1 MRTIFDRRAGPTALT
16 ILTLGFAMAAP
27 PAVAAA
33 LTLDDA
39 QRIALERDAGRSA
52 LEAESSA
59 MRDMAISAGQLPD
72 PEARVG
78 AVNVPTDSFSLDAV
92 DMTMLEVG
100 VMQRF
105 PAGHTRELS
114 RSGYESRALG
124 SDADARNRDRRVRL
138 EVERSWREL
147 DYIDQSLAVLADEA
161 RWVEALVKGAEAAYA
176 AGEGAQTELLDAR
189 LLALEIEERQ
199 IDVERERDMAR
210 ADLARWIGD
219 AAFGDRA
226 AAADPSPTGLPPLE
240 TMLERLDRHPMLQSL
255 DYARDV
261 AINEADLAAE
271 RYKPSFGVDVSYGFR
286 QGSMNGEARPDLLT
300 AMLTFDVPLFTRN
313 RQDRE
318 AGAARSQARA
328 AQARRTDLARELEA
342 SLRAQYSRVLR
353 LGSIVDLYE
362 SRIQRLAGVSVE
374 AALASYRA
382 SGGSLSDVVGT
393 ERRVL
398 DVRDRLTKAR
408 KDRAI
413 ALAEINYLA
422 GDAP

>member
-1 MRTIFDRRAGPTALT
+1 MRIILDRRAGPTALT
-16 ILTLGFAMAAP
+16 ILTLGFAWAAP
-27 PAVAAA
+27 PAAAAA

-39 QRIALERDAGRSA
+39 QRIAMERDAGRSA

-59 MRDMAISAGQLPD
+59 MRDMAVSAGQLPD

-124 SDADARNRDRRVRL
+124 SDAEARNRDRRVRL

-147 DYIDQSLAVLADEA
+147 DYIDQSLALLADEA
-161 RWVEALVKGAEAAYA
+161 RWVAALVNGAEAAYA

-189 LLALEIEERQ
+189 LMALEIEERQ

-219 AAFGDRA
+219 AALGERA
-226 AAADPSPTGLPPLE
+226 AAADPSPASLPPLE

-261 AINEADLAAE
+261 AMNEADLAAE
-271 RYKPSFGVDVSYGFR
+271 RYKPSFGVDLSYGFR

-300 AMLTFDVPLFTRN
+300 AMLTFDLPLFTRN

-318 AGAARSQARA
+318 TGAARSQARA

-362 SRIQRLAGVSVE
+362 SRIQRIAGVSVE
-374 AALASYRA
+374 AALASYRT
-382 SGGSLSDVVGT
+382 SDGSLSDVVST

-398 DVRDRLTKAR
+398 DVRDRLKEAR

>member
-16 ILTLGFAMAAP
+16 ILTLGFAWAAP
-27 PAVAAA
+27 PAMAAA

-59 MRDMAISAGQLPD
+59 MRDMAVAAGQLPD

-105 PAGHTRELS
+105 PAGQTRELS

-124 SDADARNRDRRVRL
+124 SDAEARNRDRRVRL
-138 EVERSWREL
+138 EVERTWREL
-147 DYIDQSLAVLADEA
+147 DYIDQSLALLADEA
-161 RWVEALVKGAEAAYA
+161 GWVEALVKGAEAAYA

-210 ADLARWIGD
+210 AELARWIGD
-219 AAFGDRA
+219 AAFGERA
-226 AAADPSPTGLPPLE
+226 AAADPSPTRLPPLE

-261 AINEADLAAE
+261 AMNEADLAAQ

-318 AGAARSQARA
+318 TGAARSQARA
-328 AQARRTDLARELEA
+328 AQSRRTDLARELEA
-342 SLRAQYSRVLR
+342 GLRAQYSRVLR

-362 SRIQRLAGVSVE
+362 SRIQRIAGVSVE
-374 AALASYRA
+374 AALASYRT
-382 SGGSLSDVVGT
+382 SDGSLSDVVST

-398 DVRDRLTKAR
+398 DVRDRLKKAR

-422 GDAP
+422 GEAP

>member
-1 MRTIFDRRAGPTALT
+1 MPLFFDRGAGPTALT
-16 ILTLGFAMAAP
+16 ILMLWFACAAAP
-27 PAVAAA
+27 AAA
-33 LTLDDA
+33 EPLTLDAA
-39 QRIALERDAGRSA
+39 QRIAMERDAGR
-52 LEAESSA
+52 EAMESESSA
-59 MRDMAISAGQLPD
+59 MQDMAVFAGQLPD
-72 PEARVG
+72 LEARVG

-114 RSGYESRALG
+114 RSGYESRALV

-147 DYIDQSLAVLADEA
+147 DYFDQSLALLADEA
-161 RWVEALVKGAEAAYA
+161 RWVEALVNGAEAAYT

-189 LLALEIEERQ
+189 LMALEIEERQ
-199 IDVERERDMAR
+199 IDIERERDMAR

-219 AAFGDRA
+219 AALGART
-226 AAADPSPTGLPPLE
+226 AAADPSPASLPPLE

-255 DYARDV
+255 DHARDV
-261 AINEADLAAE
+261 AMNEADLAAE

-300 AMLTFDVPLFTRN
+300 AMLTFDVPLFTSN

-318 AGAARSQARA
+318 TGAARSRAHA

-342 SLRAQYSRVLR
+342 SLRAQYSRALR

-362 SRIQRLAGVSVE
+362 SRIQRIAGVSVE
-374 AALASYRA
+374 AALASYRTSA
-382 SGGSLSDVVGT
+382 GSLSDVVST

-398 DVRDRLTKAR
+398 DVRDRLKKAR
-408 KDRAI
+408 KDRAV

-422 GDAP
+422 GDLP

>member
-1 MRTIFDRRAGPTALT
+1 MPLFFDRGAGPTALT
-16 ILTLGFAMAAP
+16 ILMLWFACVAAP
-27 PAVAAA
+27 PAAEP
-33 LTLDDA
+33 LTLDAA
-39 QRIALERDAGRSA
+39 QRIAMERDAGR
-52 LEAESSA
+52 EAMESESSA
-59 MRDMAISAGQLPD
+59 MQDMAVFAGQLPD
-72 PEARVG
+72 LEARVG

-114 RSGYESRALG
+114 RSGYESRALV

-138 EVERSWREL
+138 EVERRWREL
-147 DYIDQSLAVLADEA
+147 DYLDQSLALLADEA
-161 RWVEALVKGAEAAYA
+161 RWVEALVNGAEAAYT

-189 LLALEIEERQ
+189 LMALEIEERQ
-199 IDVERERDMAR
+199 IDIERERDMAR

-219 AAFGDRA
+219 AALGERT
-226 AAADPSPTGLPPLE
+226 AAADPSPASLPPLE
-240 TMLERLDRHPMLQSL
+240 TMLGRLDRHPMLQSL
-255 DYARDV
+255 DHARDV
-261 AINEADLAAE
+261 AMNEADLAAE

-300 AMLTFDVPLFTRN
+300 AMLTFDVPLFTGN

-318 AGAARSQARA
+318 TGAARSQARA

-342 SLRAQYSRVLR
+342 SLRAQYSRALR

-362 SRIQRLAGVSVE
+362 SRIQRIAGVSVE
-374 AALASYRA
+374 AALASYRT
-382 SGGSLSDVVGT
+382 SDGSLSDVIST

-398 DVRDRLTKAR
+398 DVRDRLKKAR
-408 KDRAI
+408 KDRAV

-422 GDAP
+422 GDLP

>member
-1 MRTIFDRRAGPTALT
+1 MPLFFDRGAGPTALT
-16 ILTLGFAMAAP
+16 ILMLWFACVAAP
-27 PAVAAA
+27 AAA
-33 LTLDDA
+33 EPLTLDAA
-39 QRIALERDAGRSA
+39 QRIAMERDAGR
-52 LEAESSA
+52 EAMESESSA
-59 MRDMAISAGQLPD
+59 MQDMAVFAGQLPD
-72 PEARVG
+72 LEARVG

-114 RSGYESRALG
+114 RSGYESRALV

-147 DYIDQSLAVLADEA
+147 DYLDQSLALLADEA
-161 RWVEALVKGAEAAYA
+161 RWVEALVNGAEAAYT

-189 LLALEIEERQ
+189 LMALEIEERQ
-199 IDVERERDMAR
+199 IDIERERDMAR

-219 AAFGDRA
+219 AALGERT
-226 AAADPSPTGLPPLE
+226 AAADPSPASLPPLE
-240 TMLERLDRHPMLQSL
+240 TMLGRLDRHPMLQSL
-255 DYARDV
+255 DHARDV
-261 AINEADLAAE
+261 AMNEADLAAE

-300 AMLTFDVPLFTRN
+300 AMLTFDVPLFTGN

-318 AGAARSQARA
+318 TGAARSQARA

-342 SLRAQYSRVLR
+342 SLRAQYSRALR

-362 SRIQRLAGVSVE
+362 SRIQRIAGVSVE
-374 AALASYRA
+374 AALASYRT
-382 SGGSLSDVVGT
+382 SDGSLSDVIST

-398 DVRDRLTKAR
+398 DVRDRLKKAR
-408 KDRAI
+408 KDRAV

-422 GDAP
+422 GDLP